1 TRSKTSVNVSPDEPL
16 YPWKTMP
23 EFLTHL
29 LFSSPRLRF
38 SHAQKVAVLQWARDL
53 GAPEVPSMYAVM
65 KTQERITELLG
76 SPTEKVKALSGNVF
90 YLNDISKAIAMDFAN
105 PLTRFAMQEYPE
117 DGQGCMSQVH
127 HGSKMLNDLP
137 DDLAPP
143 CVRVDRSIYFVH
155 ELLQRSM
162 GRYFIPKKFFRAR
175 TSTQEEPSLLALGHE
190 VSKTEE
196 GFAVDPEMVIVLAS
210 TFVNTF
216 VDLQRQHGPSCIKF
230 TPSSIAFADRM
241 PNPLREKSGGRMI
254 YTIPLIVF
262 MDDVS
267 GNISKQ
273 WNKHHVVYMSNALLP
288 REMLDQEFTIRFIS
302 GSPHASPMELMQGIK
317 DSIEKATDDGII
329 AFDVKHQEE
338 VMLIPYN
345 LIVASDNP
353 MQAEECSHGGL
364 RCNYFCRTCKVGGT
378 TAEKKTDKGYSDIFK
393 SGDLR
398 TPEDTR
404 ACIKRQI
411 ELSKLSGGT
420 DKVNKSVSQTGVRDA
435 TSTAIVNRLLELGKA
450 LRKKTAG
457 KPTMSEAQVTAR
469 LEHELESLLG
479 GRSVD
484 DCINPLLRIRGLDV
498 HKDTPTEILHTIL
511 LGVVKYFWGQTAYI
525 LDKGHLLKKFQ
536 CRLESVEK
544 DGLNSPTLSADYIV
558 RYKGGLVGKH
568 FKSLAQVM
576 PYLIYDLVPRSVLDG
591 WVMIGRLV
599 VLLWHTLIEDTES
612 YLADLSRVIEDFL
625 SISAQCAPSILVTK
639 PKFHFLH
646 HLPMFIK
653 RFGPPILYSTER
665 YESFNHVFRL
675 ASIYSNRQAP
685 SRDAC
690 RLFAEQESVKHIVT
704 GGYWRDPTTRRWVNA
719 GPTVLRYISEHPH
732 QRRFLGFPEIKSFQA
747 AQPSEI
753 ERPLKWR
760 ETQAAQCLQGATE
773 PAARFQRA
781 VSVTAMHGDKPK
793 VQSHVIVK
801 HDDGY
806 RIGTITEILV
816 PFEQHVASHIV
827 ISVLEFLPE
836 LHPCLRVPCIRYP
849 VPEQKIV
856 VSPSDVVCTVNVQ
869 HDCMTACCGST
880 RAVFEQQERLLS
892 SRTKV
897 LVDHVPT
904 NAYL

>member
-1 TRSKTSVNVSPDEPL
+1 
-16 YPWKTMP
+16 
-23 EFLTHL
+23 
-29 LFSSPRLRF
+29 
-38 SHAQKVAVLQWARDL
+38 
-53 GAPEVPSMYAVM
+53 
-65 KTQERITELLG
+65 
-76 SPTEKVKALSGNVF
+76 
-90 YLNDISKAIAMDFAN
+90 
-105 PLTRFAMQEYPE
+105 
-117 DGQGCMSQVH
+117 
-127 HGSKMLNDLP
+127 
-137 DDLAPP
+137 
-143 CVRVDRSIYFVH
+143 
-155 ELLQRSM
+155 
-162 GRYFIPKKFFRAR
+162 
-175 TSTQEEPSLLALGHE
+175 
-190 VSKTEE
+190 
-196 GFAVDPEMVIVLAS
+196 
-210 TFVNTF
+210 
-216 VDLQRQHGPSCIKF
+216 
-230 TPSSIAFADRM
+230 M

-254 YTIPLIVF
+254 YTVPLIVF

-612 YLADLSRVIEDFL
+612 YLVRRPFTRNRRLS
-625 SISAQCAPSILVTK
+625 Q
-639 PKFHFLH
+639 HF
-646 HLPMFIK
+646 
-653 RFGPPILYSTER
+653 
-665 YESFNHVFRL
+665 
-675 ASIYSNRQAP
+675 
-685 SRDAC
+685 
-690 RLFAEQESVKHIVT
+690 
-704 GGYWRDPTTRRWVNA
+704 
-719 GPTVLRYISEHPH
+719 
-732 QRRFLGFPEIKSFQA
+732 
-747 AQPSEI
+747 
-753 ERPLKWR
+753 
-760 ETQAAQCLQGATE
+760 
-773 PAARFQRA
+773 
-781 VSVTAMHGDKPK
+781 
-793 VQSHVIVK
+793 
-801 HDDGY
+801 
-806 RIGTITEILV
+806 
-816 PFEQHVASHIV
+816 
-827 ISVLEFLPE
+827 
-836 LHPCLRVPCIRYP
+836 
-849 VPEQKIV
+849 
-856 VSPSDVVCTVNVQ
+856 CTVCAKYFG
-869 HDCMTACCGST
+869 DEAKISLST
-880 RAVFEQQERLLS
+880 PSPYVYQAIRPSYPLLDRAL
-892 SRTKV
+892 
-897 LVDHVPT
+897 
-904 NAYL
+904 

>member
-1 TRSKTSVNVSPDEPL
+1 
-16 YPWKTMP
+16 
-23 EFLTHL
+23 
-29 LFSSPRLRF
+29 
-38 SHAQKVAVLQWARDL
+38 
-53 GAPEVPSMYAVM
+53 
-65 KTQERITELLG
+65 
-76 SPTEKVKALSGNVF
+76 
-90 YLNDISKAIAMDFAN
+90 
-105 PLTRFAMQEYPE
+105 
-117 DGQGCMSQVH
+117 
-127 HGSKMLNDLP
+127 
-137 DDLAPP
+137 
-143 CVRVDRSIYFVH
+143 
-155 ELLQRSM
+155 
-162 GRYFIPKKFFRAR
+162 
-175 TSTQEEPSLLALGHE
+175 
-190 VSKTEE
+190 
-196 GFAVDPEMVIVLAS
+196 
-210 TFVNTF
+210 
-216 VDLQRQHGPSCIKF
+216 
-230 TPSSIAFADRM
+230 M

-254 YTIPLIVF
+254 YTVPLIVF

-329 AFDVKHQEE
+329 AFD
-338 VMLIPYN
+338 
-345 LIVASDNP
+345 
-353 MQAEECSHGGL
+353 CSHGGL

-393 SGDLR
+393 SGNLR

-612 YLADLSRVIEDFL
+612 YLVRA
-625 SISAQCAPSILVTK
+625 AN
-639 PKFHFLH
+639 
-646 HLPMFIK
+646 LPT
-653 RFGPPILYSTER
+653 P
-665 YESFNHVFRL
+665 
-675 ASIYSNRQAP
+675 
-685 SRDAC
+685 
-690 RLFAEQESVKHIVT
+690 VK
-704 GGYWRDPTTRRWVNA
+704 G
-719 GPTVLRYISEHPH
+719 
-732 QRRFLGFPEIKSFQA
+732 

-760 ETQAAQCLQGATE
+760 ETQAAQ
-773 PAARFQRA
+773 
-781 VSVTAMHGDKPK
+781 
-793 VQSHVIVK
+793 
-801 HDDGY
+801 
-806 RIGTITEILV
+806 
-816 PFEQHVASHIV
+816 
-827 ISVLEFLPE
+827 
-836 LHPCLRVPCIRYP
+836 
-849 VPEQKIV
+849 
-856 VSPSDVVCTVNVQ
+856 
-869 HDCMTACCGST
+869 
-880 RAVFEQQERLLS
+880 
-892 SRTKV
+892 
-897 LVDHVPT
+897 
-904 NAYL
+904 